1 MAQVDPGET
10 LRQSPLETAR
20 LAANQALVRL
30 DYRQALRYYA
40 QMDSL
45 IAQIGNAKARL
56 REGIVYLEE
65 LQGFAEKLIRQQ
77 QSPTARNVLRLI
89 YQKTQALFSPEKNAY
104 KIYQQHRWL
113 GEHYQMLGDYD
124 QALFHFK
131 AIAGKEV
138 EGRVVLW
145 DSEMFEKCVEMKRYE
160 LARQFAEKSVREVF
174 DVQTYKSYVETYPL
188 DLAQAI
194 PEIYTPLKA
203 VAEAAAFYPA
213 FLEVNARFDEIADYV
228 HDLAHIY
235 KLLGN
240 VELSQHYYRAYAQ
253 IYEKLLDFLSQ
264 SREQYALPE
273 SVNARLSQARK
284 ALRQVES
291 ELIYFDKIE
300 TERQL
305 KQQEAALLEAKSER
319 YRNIGEKAKQ
329 KASFFQKTASLN
341 QKLISE
347 AESRKKALED
357 KNKALN
363 EQKALLQKKKDLQ
376 SQTNLYLSAAIGLF
390 LLLIVGLAR
399 SRQRYLRLSQSLER
413 SRQELDHRSKQ
424 QGAMLKVLEKQKN
437 SLEMLQQE
445 SQSSLHYAQRIQRAI
460 LPRLHQ
466 IKAAL
471 PDSFIF
477 FQPLEAVSGDFY
489 WFTEVEDKIILA
501 AIDCTGHGVPGAFMS
516 MLGDA
521 YLHEIVKI
529 REITRPDQILTE
541 LNFCIREALKSPET
555 EVSDG
560 MDAVLVTIHREAGY
574 LEFAGAKNPLYIV
587 EKGQLTEL
595 RGSLMSIGAYAGQA
609 LGPEGAFPL
618 HRVPLSLSTVFY
630 LCSDGFQDQFGGPEG
645 RKFMKGKFK
654 KLLLKA
660 HRLSFYE
667 QEKLFGQTFQNWQ
680 GDYAQVDDVLV
691 MGFRVPV

>member
-1 MAQVDPGET
+1 MGEQYQ
-10 LRQSPLETAR
+10 LMGDYA
-20 LAANQALVRL
+20 QALL
-30 DYRQALRYYA
+30 
-40 QMDSL
+40 
-45 IAQIGNAKARL
+45 
-56 REGIVYLEE
+56 
-65 LQGFAEKLIRQQ
+65 
-77 QSPTARNVLRLI
+77 
-89 YQKTQALFSPEKNAY
+89 
-104 KIYQQHRWL
+104 
-113 GEHYQMLGDYD
+113 
-124 QALFHFK
+124 HFK
-131 AIAGKEV
+131 TIAGKEA

-145 DSEMFEKCVEMKRYE
+145 DSEMFEKCVEMKHYE
-160 LARQFAEKSVREVF
+160 LARQYAERSVREVF
-174 DVQTYKSYVETYPL
+174 DVQTYKSYVETYPF
-188 DLAQAI
+188 DLARAI
-194 PEIYTPLKA
+194 PEIYAPLKSIS
-203 VAEAAAFYPA
+203 EASVFYPV

-240 VELSQHYYRAYAQ
+240 MELSQEYYRAFAQ

-264 SREQYALPE
+264 TREQYALPE
-273 SVNARLSQARK
+273 SVNVRLSQARK

-341 QKLISE
+341 QKLMAE
-347 AESRKKALED
+347 AESRKKALEE

-363 EQKALLQKKKDLQ
+363 AQKELLQKKKDLQ

-399 SRQRYLRLSQSLER
+399 SRQRYLRLSQSLEK

-460 LPRLHQ
+460 LPRMHQ

-489 WFTEVEDKIILA
+489 WFTELEDKIILA

-560 MDAVLVTIHREAGY
+560 MDAVIITIHREAGY

-595 RGSLMSIGAYAGQA
+595 RGSLMSIGTYAGQA
-609 LGPEGAFPL
+609 VGPEGAFPL
-618 HRVPLSLSTVFY
+618 HRVPLTLSSVFY
-630 LCSDGFQDQFGGPEG
+630 LCSDGYQDQFGGLEG

-667 QEKLFGQTFQNWQ
+667 QVKLLGKRFQTGKATTPRWTMSLLWAFAYPFEAFCGVYLFFKNSFFQVFVIL
-680 GDYAQVDDVLV
+680 GCLLRFLKKSV
-691 MGFRVPV
+691 